1 MVGVGSRF
9 VSEGSSSSSAAG
21 ADSEYDPRSLFE
33 KLQSQKEAKD
43 AKYDEMYKLSNQFR
57 GIDEGESDFLAHI
70 KHEKA
75 QEEREKR
82 QRETQELEA
91 FRNAQAKTPLPPPV
105 GNADD
110 KEKKSPEAAAK
121 SDRAPVKKKR
131 KNDSAAML
139 GIKRKKS
146 TQVAGT
152 GSGKADK
159 ADGDAKKT

>member
-9 VSEGSSSSSAAG
+9 VSEGEASTSTAG
-21 ADSEYDPRSLFE
+21 ANEEYDPRSLFE

-57 GIDEGESDFLAHI
+57 GIDEGESDFLAHV

-82 QRETQELEA
+82 LRETQELEA
-91 FRNAQAKTPLPPPV
+91 FRNAQAKPPLPPPV
-105 GNADD
+105 GIADEKQNKTPEAVKDD
-110 KEKKSPEAAAK
+110 KV
-121 SDRAPVKKKR
+121 PVKKKR
-131 KNDSAAML
+131 KNDSAAVL

-146 TQVAGT
+146 AQVAAT
-152 GSGKADK
+152 GPAKADQP
-159 ADGDAKKT
+159 AAGDAKKT